1 MWLWRASAGPML
13 AYVGHMLDLLGLCWV
28 VVVVV
33 VVGLC
38 WAYVGLCWAY
48 FGPML
53 AHVGAMLGVSLLYV
67 GPMLGRQMWMYWYF

>member
-33 VVGLC
+33 VVVVVGGVPGL
-38 WAYVGLCWAY
+38 
-48 FGPML
+48 FML
-53 AHVGAMLGVSLLYV
+53 HVFIVFV
-67 GPMLGRQMWMYWYF
+67 Q